1 MSGKPP
7 ANRMTLGQFKARMVG
22 AKKGHG
28 LLKKKRDALKA
39 RFQAMLKEIVACKKG
54 VAQGVKDSSYSMTKA
69 KWAAG
74 DVSTTILEKANK
86 PSSTLKTGVENVAG
100 VYLPKFGLVRD
111 QSKEGAFSTIGC
123 AAGGQVVNQTRKAHI
138 ETLEVMV
145 KMASLQTSFVTLD
158 SAIKTTSRRV
168 NALEYVV
175 IPKIEDIISY
185 IKTEMDEMEREEFFR
200 VKKVTEKKKEKIA
213 AEFVELQKELLEK
226 KQAATSALDQKDP
239 DLLF

>member
-7 ANRMTLGQFKARMVG
+7 ANRMTLTQFKARMVG

-54 VAQGVKDSSYSMTKA
+54 VADGVKESAYSMTKA
-69 KWAAG
+69 NWAAG
-74 DVSTTILEKANK
+74 NVSTTILEKAAKK

-100 VYLPKFGLVRD
+100 VYLPKFSLVRD
-111 QSKEGAFSTIGC
+111 ESKEGVFSTIGC
-123 AAGGQVVNQTRKAHI
+123 AAGGQVVNQTRKAHLD
-138 ETLEVMV
+138 TLEIMV

-185 IKTEMDEMEREEFFR
+185 IKSEMDEMEREEFFR
-200 VKKVTEKKKEKIA
+200 VKKVTEKKKQKLA
-213 AEFVELQKELLEK
+213 AEFELMMKE
-226 KQAATSALDQKDP
+226 QAAATQAPSMLDQKDP
-239 DLLF
+239 DLVF

>member
-7 ANRMTLGQFKARMVG
+7 ANRMTLSQFKARMVG

-54 VAQGVKDSSYSMTKA
+54 VAQGVKDSAYSMTKA
-69 KWAAG
+69 NWAAG
-74 DVSTTILEKANK
+74 NISTTVLEKAKK
-86 PSSTLKTGVENVAG
+86 PSATLKTGVENVAG
-100 VYLPKFGLVRD
+100 VYLPKFTLVRD
-111 QSKEGAFSTIGC
+111 ESKEGGFATIGC
-123 AAGGQVVNQTRKAHI
+123 AAGGQVVNQTRKAHV

-158 SAIKTTSRRV
+158 AAIKTTSRRV

-200 VKKVTEKKKEKIA
+200 VKKVTEKKKQKMALEF
-213 AEFVELQKELLEK
+213 AETQKELAAA
-226 KQAATSALDQKDP
+226 KQAPSMLDNKDP
-239 DLLF
+239 DLIF